1 MASRVGLK
9 EFDWLIVVAVL
20 LITVVGV
27 TFIWSTS
34 QTPEGSSRY
43 VKRQALWLGISMVV
57 GAAILSFSYVR
68 LGNYA
73 YFIYAVGII
82 CLIVVLFSAPRRH
95 TTRWIH
101 IWHFT
106 IQPSEFVRLCM
117 VIAIAQFLRY
127 RNAGRFGTLMF
138 GAPLVLVPAVLV
150 LKQPDLGTALTLVPI
165 AAAMFFVAG
174 MRAKH
179 AAAVALAGML
189 CLPAG
194 WLVMKDYQKARIW
207 AFVSPE
213 ERKLDEGF
221 QIIQSVIATGS
232 GGMFGK
238 GLAKGA
244 TRVPESKT
252 DFIFAAVGEEWGFA
266 GSTFLL
272 ILFVMLFASSLGI
285 AARTREPFGRLLVV
299 GCTASIAVQ
308 ALINSG
314 MTMQLMP
321 ITGLTLP
328 MVSYGG
334 SSLMASYAAVAL
346 ILNVGM
352 RRVDVF
358 AEGR

>member
-9 EFDWLIVVAVL
+9 EFDWLIVAAVL
-20 LITVVGV
+20 LITVVGI

-57 GAAILSFSYVR
+57 GAAVLSVSYVK

-73 YFIYAVGII
+73 YLIYALGII
-82 CLIVVLFSAPRRH
+82 CLIVVLFSAPRRN

-101 IWHFT
+101 IWRFT
-106 IQPSEFVRLCM
+106 LQPSEFVRLCM

-127 RNAGRFGTLMF
+127 RSASRFSTLVI
-138 GAPLVLVPAVLV
+138 GAPLVLIPAVLV

-174 MRAKH
+174 MRLKH
-179 AAAVALAGML
+179 AALITLAGML

-194 WLVMKDYQKARIW
+194 WFMMKDYQKARIT
-207 AFVSPE
+207 AFIAPE
-213 ERKLDEGF
+213 ERKLDEGY
-221 QIIQSVIATGS
+221 QVIQSVVATGS

-238 GLAKGA
+238 GLAKGV
-244 TRVPESKT
+244 THVPESKT
-252 DFIFAAVGEEWGFA
+252 DFIFAAVGEEWGFV
-266 GSTFLL
+266 GSTVLL
-272 ILFVMLFASSLGI
+272 MLFVMLFASALGI

-334 SSLMASYAAVAL
+334 SSLLASYMAVAL

-358 AEGR
+358 AEAR